1 MSSNERS
8 KAALRGSERSP
19 VVGASETVQAAGP
32 ERLEISIILRPN
44 QDTLQSLTLLS
55 DDLCRS
61 SLRGRSH
68 LSHEEFAARSY
79 GSNEKDI
86 QLVADFAKDK
96 GIDISISSSRR
107 TALLSGSAGHLSEL
121 FGVKL
126 RRYTHPI
133 TRRSFRGRAGSIHVP
148 SELVE
153 VVRAVLGFDD
163 RPQARTHFRPLL
175 PGQAAISSYT
185 PREVAKLYQFPLTL
199 DGTGQS
205 IGIIELGGGYV
216 QSDLDT
222 YFSDLG
228 INVPNI
234 VSVSVDGATNSPTGD
249 PSGPDGEVMLDIE
262 VAGSIAPAA
271 QITVYF
277 APNTDK
283 GFLDAVTT
291 AIHDSQNKPSV
302 ISVSWGSAENTWT
315 SQAMGAFN
323 QAFQDSS
330 TLGITVCAASGDGGS
345 SDGESDGL
353 AHVDFPSSAPYVL
366 GCGGTRL
373 SSNGK
378 VITSEV
384 VWNDQSLGGGA
395 TGGGVSNVFQL
406 PNWQADSDVPPSAN
420 PGGRV
425 GRGVPDV
432 SGNADPATGY
442 VVRVDGQATV
452 FGGTSA
458 VAPLWA
464 SLFTLINQKLQQP
477 VGYANRFFYEKLVT
491 TTSNKIRERGFD
503 DITQGNNGAYQARVG
518 WDACTGLGSPDGS
531 KLIAAI

>member
-1 MSSNERS
+1 MSTNER
-8 KAALRGSERSP
+8 KRTALRGSEKSP
-19 VVGASETVQAAGP
+19 LAGASEIGP
-32 ERLEISIILRPN
+32 VDYSEKLEISIILRPN
-44 QDTLQSLTLLS
+44 QDTFQSLTRLS
-55 DDLCRS
+55 DELSRS
-61 SLRGRSH
+61 PPRGRSH
-68 LSHEEFAARSY
+68 LSHEEFEARSY
-79 GSNEKDI
+79 GANEKDI
-86 QLVADFAKDK
+86 QLVRDYAKDN
-96 GIDISISSSRR
+96 GIDISTSSSRR
-107 TALLSGSAGHLSEL
+107 TALLSSSVGHLSEL
-121 FGVKL
+121 FGVELK
-126 RRYTHPI
+126 RYKHPS
-133 TRRSFRGRAGSIHVP
+133 TWRSFRGRAGPIQVP
-148 SELVE
+148 SEFAQ

-185 PREVAKLYQFPLTL
+185 PREIAKLYQFPLTL
-199 DGTGQS
+199 DGKGQS
-205 IGIIELGGGYV
+205 IGIIELGGGYA
-216 QSDLDT
+216 QSDIDS
-222 YFSDLG
+222 YFANLG

-262 VAGSIAPAA
+262 VAGSIAPGA

-283 GFLDAVTT
+283 GFLDAVIT

-302 ISVSWGSAENTWT
+302 ISISWGSAENTWT
-315 SQAMGAFN
+315 LQAMEAFN

-330 TLGITVCAASGDGGS
+330 TLGITACAASGDGGS

-353 AHVDFPSSAPYVL
+353 AHVDFPSSSSYVL

-395 TGGGVSNVFQL
+395 TGGGVSSVFNL
-406 PNWQADSDVPPSAN
+406 PEWQANSNVPPSVN
-420 PGGRV
+420 PGARV

-442 VVRVDGQATV
+442 VVRVDGQTTV
-452 FGGTSA
+452 YGGTSA

-464 SLFTLINQKLQQP
+464 SLLTLINQKLGQP

-518 WDACTGLGSPDGS
+518 WDACTGLGSPYGS
-531 KLIAAI
+531 KLISAI